1 MILPASEAKIVWRTF
16 RIVAGVALFGLG
28 LLGMVLPVLPGIPL
42 LLAGVALLG
51 TNHPWVRPFMVRFR
65 LWRRKRARAAATRQP
80 VDSDHR
86 DGKVP
91 GR

>member
-1 MILPASEAKIVWRTF
+1 MWGTIRT
-16 RIVAGVALFGLG
+16 VAGVALIALG
-28 LLGMVLPVLPGIPL
+28 LLGMLVPVLPGIPL

-51 TNHPWVRPFMVRFR
+51 TNHPWVRPFLARLR
-65 LWRRKRARAAATRQP
+65 LWRRKRTRAAGTRHP

-86 DGKVP
+86 DGKVA

>member
-1 MILPASEAKIVWRTF
+1 MWQTIRS
-16 RIVAGVALFGLG
+16 VAGVTLIVLG
-28 LLGMVLPVLPGIPL
+28 LVGSLVPVLPGIPF

-51 TNHPWVRPFMVRFR
+51 TKHPWVRPFMARLR
-65 LWRRKRARAAATRQP
+65 LWRRKRARAAGTRQP
-80 VDSDHR
+80 ADAGHQ

>member
-1 MILPASEAKIVWRTF
+1 MLV
-16 RIVAGVALFGLG
+16 
-28 LLGMVLPVLPGIPL
+28 PVLPGIPF

-51 TNHPWVRPFMVRFR
+51 TNHPWVRPFMARLR
-65 LWRRKRARAAATRQP
+65 LWRRKRSRAVRTRQP